1 MCDGF
6 FYGCMLFFSAYGIFS
21 LVFFLRAFFL
31 EKKYL
36 RGKCIYT
43 LIRVSEEDLY
53 AEEMVRALLF
63 CNYKNDTGI
72 CEHKIIA
79 VTNDET
85 ACNARRIRK
94 FFEKDSEVFVCGEGA
109 LSNCFQKG

>member
-1 MCDGF
+1 MCDGL

-21 LVFFLRAFFL
+21 LIFFLRSFFL

-36 RGKCIYT
+36 RGKCVYT
-43 LIRVSEEDLY
+43 MLCVEDDDLY

-63 CNYKNDTGI
+63 GNYKNDTGI

-79 VTNDET
+79 VAGDKTGC
-85 ACNARRIRK
+85 AARRISQIFK
-94 FFEKDSEVFVCGEGA
+94 GEPEVLVCEKADLPEQI
-109 LSNCFQKG
+109 QK

>member
-1 MCDGF
+1 MCDGL

-21 LVFFLRAFFL
+21 LIFFLRSFFL

-43 LIRVSEEDLY
+43 LICLNEQDLY

-63 CNYKNDTGI
+63 ENYKNDTGI

-79 VTNDET
+79 VTEGE
-85 ACNARRIRK
+85 CGCVPQRIRK
-94 FFEKDSEVFVCGEGA
+94 IFGGESEVLVSSGEN
-109 LSNCFQKG
+109 LEKILLK